1 MSIRVG
7 ATVLTMFLV
16 GCASIPAIE
25 IEIPNLATWFA
36 PENAVKV
43 EELRRSQQCASPD
56 GETRVHLFKNLAAV
70 RDWEAQRG
78 LSLLGEEPLPKVSYA
93 VVELGARD
101 RSGAG
106 VAVSRNAGRKQDLL
120 LLRATFFEPP
130 ADAPAATIAPCALV
144 RLPRADYSGVAV
156 YDQAGQ
162 LRARVRA
169 P

>member
-1 MSIRVG
+1 MRLRFSIG
-7 ATVLTMFLV
+7 LCCLLLA
-16 GCASIPAIE
+16 GCASIPSIE
-25 IEIPNLATWFA
+25 IEIPSLATWFA

-56 GETRVHLFKNLAAV
+56 GVTRVHLFKNLAAV

-78 LSLLGEEPLPKVSYA
+78 ITLLGDEPLPKVSYA
-93 VVELGARD
+93 VVELGLRD

-106 VAVSRNAGRKQDLL
+106 LAISRNAGRKQDLL
-120 LLRATFFEPP
+120 LLKATFFEPA
-130 ADAPAATIAPCALV
+130 ADAASVVTAPCALV
-144 RLPRADYSGVAV
+144 RLPRAEYSGVAV

-169 P
+169 Q